1 MKVTNARYTSIDDL
15 EKNLNLSTFNTH
27 TTLLQVFSGFVSE
40 SEVKQIQSIIKN
52 KNDKIIFVGSTTAG
66 EIYEGEVYENS
77 INISIM
83 EFENTTFKQSYFI
96 DEDDF
101 NLGEKIATSLFTKN
115 TKATIL
121 FIDGLHT
128 NGNDVI
134 DGISSINNSIPLA
147 GGMAGD
153 NGFLTNTF
161 VFDSN
166 GVYSKGSVAVS
177 LNSDVLNVFTQ
188 YELNWQAIGHTMT
201 VTKAHKNRL
210 YEIDG
215 ISVSDIYTKYLG
227 ARVGDNLPFS
237 ATEFPLLK
245 IDDEGFEICRTFV
258 HQFDDGS
265 LLTIGNLEVGDKVR
279 FSFGNVDLI
288 LKSTN
293 KKLRKYKSFHPDI
306 IFVYSCA
313 ARKSLLQSKISQE
326 LAPLNA
332 VAPNVGFFTYGE
344 IYHLQKKNA
353 LLNES
358 FTILALSENDVDVD
372 KEIDF
377 IEDVEKEKTEN
388 IFEDKYFLVLD
399 ALTHLSN
406 KVIEELEEARKEL
419 EDQSNRDFLTGL
431 YNRRYFNEISKSFM
445 RIAWREKRFSA
456 IISLDIDNFKRINDT
471 YGHDVG
477 DIVIK
482 KLADIMRE
490 TVRKSDIISRFGGEE
505 FIILLPFTDLQGAY
519 KTAEKLRKNVQNNK
533 LRLEDGTILQF
544 SVSIGVDAILESDNS
559 IEEALKRADNALYE
573 AKRTGK
579 NKVVLYQHHKG

>member
-1 MKVTNARYTSIDDL
+1 MVVINKKYLTIDELSHGLDL
-15 EKNLNLSTFNTH
+15 TGLDPQKSLI
-27 TTLLQVFSGFVSE
+27 QIFSGYILE
-40 SEVKQIQSIIKN
+40 SEIKQIQSIIKQ
-52 KNDKIIFVGSTTAG
+52 KNEDIIFIGTTTAG
-66 EIYEGEVYENS
+66 EIFEGDSLEKTIVVSIIKFETTTIKEN
-77 INISIM
+77 
-83 EFENTTFKQSYFI
+83 YFN
-96 DEDDF
+96 DLDDF
-101 NLGEKIATSLFTKN
+101 QLGKKVALELIHKQ
-115 TKATIL
+115 TKAMIL
-121 FIDGLHT
+121 FIDGLQS
-128 NGNDVI
+128 NGNDII
-134 DGISSINNSIPLA
+134 DGISSINNTIPIAGGLA
-147 GGMAGD
+147 GEDGKLVAS
-153 NGFLTNTF
+153 FI
-161 VFDSN
+161 FDQN
-166 GVYSKGSVAVS
+166 GVYSKGCVAIALQS
-177 LNSDVLNVFTQ
+177 NRLKILNEYQ
-188 YELNWQAIGHTMT
+188 LNWQAIGQVMT
-201 VTKAHKNRL
+201 VTKANKNRL
-210 YEIDG
+210 YELNG
-215 ISVSDIYTKYLG
+215 VNASEMYTRYLG
-227 ARVGDNLPFS
+227 ENIGKNLPYS
-237 ATEFPLLK
+237 AVEFPLLK